1 MRQKVLH
8 KSSCPQPG
16 TKTGLGELQNVEA
29 GNQTGSSGLH
39 PAPAHQTGKMC
50 RCSARN
56 DQTAEKAR
64 HVSELGFVSRAAI
77 VLPLLAIRL
86 YQIFLSPFLGRNC
99 RFEPSC
105 SHYAQDAFRT
115 HGFFRGMYLTIY
127 RILRCNPWCK
137 AGYDPVP
144 PRAEKRKQHK
154 K

>member
-1 MRQKVLH
+1 MREKILH
-8 KSSCPQPG
+8 KSSCPQSCE
-16 TKTGLGELQNVEA
+16 TIGLGEFPAAETVNPA
-29 GNQTGSSGLH
+29 RKTGLH
-39 PAPAHQTGKMC
+39 PASAHQTGKMC
-50 RCSARN
+50 RCAARN

-64 HVSELGFVSRAAI
+64 HASELGIISRAAI

-144 PRAEKRKQHK
+144 PRAEKRKQDK